1 MFQIIEE
8 WFEDQNNQPLEIED
22 RINLTSI
29 IK

>member
-8 WFEDQNNQPLEIED
+8 WFEDQNNQPLEIAD